1 MAEKIVNIAK
11 NTSYYTLA
19 LVMQK
24 IISFSYFV
32 IIARALG
39 PADLGKY
46 YFALSFT
53 TIFAVFIDLGLSSVL
68 TRETAK
74 TPERAQAIFSNI
86 LALKIPLAIVTLAAT
101 WLTINLLGYPELTR
115 QLVYLSSI
123 CMILDSFTLSFF
135 AVSRGFHNLSFESIA
150 SVVFQLIVLCSGL
163 IFLRLGFGVRALM
176 TGLAGAS
183 VFNFIYSLSV
193 VKRRWRVSLRP
204 RFDKD
209 LIKLIIAI
217 ALPFALFGIF
227 SRVYLYL
234 DSVLLSYFSGDR
246 EVGIYQVAFKIIFAL
261 QFLPMAFSASLYPAF
276 ASYWAKNREQL
287 AITFER
293 AMNYLIVISLPIAV
307 GIIVIADKLV
317 QVFRSGYAD
326 SVLPLQIT
334 MVAVVF
340 NFLMFG
346 VGALLNACDRQK
358 INTVIMGT
366 VTAISVIINLILIPR
381 YGAVGASFTVAI
393 TTAISFFWSLSIV
406 PKITAYNQLRV
417 LKIFFKASL
426 SAALMALFALYA
438 KNVLNIFVVAFS
450 SAAIYFGLIF
460 SLGGFKKEDIL
471 SIFASFRNKTEGIK
485 PVD

>member
-19 LVMQK
+19 LVIQK
-24 IISFSYFV
+24 VISFSYFV

-39 PADLGKY
+39 PEDLGRY

-74 TPERAQAIFSNI
+74 TPERAQAIFGNI
-86 LALKIPLAIVTLAAT
+86 LALKIPLALITLAGT
-101 WLTINLLGYPELTR
+101 WLTINLLGYPELAR

-123 CMILDSFTLSFF
+123 SMILDSFTLSFF

-150 SVVFQLIVLCSGL
+150 SVVFQLIVLGAGL
-163 IFLRLGFGVRALM
+163 ITLRLGFGSRALM
-176 TGLAGAS
+176 AGLALAS
-183 VFNFIYSLSV
+183 VFNFIYSMLV
-193 VKRRWRVSLRP
+193 VGRRWRVSLRP
-204 RFDKD
+204 RFDMTLVR
-209 LIKLIIAI
+209 LIVSI

-227 SRVYLYL
+227 QRIYLYL

-276 ASYWAKNREQL
+276 ASYWANNRQQL

-307 GIIVIADKLV
+307 GIIVIADKIVL
-317 QVFRSGYAD
+317 VFRSGYGD

-358 INTVIMGT
+358 INTVIMAT
-366 VTAISVIINLILIPR
+366 VTIASVLLNLLLIPR
-381 YGAVGASFTVAI
+381 YGAVGASLTVAV
-393 TTAISFFWSLSIV
+393 TTAINFFWTLSIV
-406 PKITAYNQLRV
+406 PKITSYNYVRV
-417 LKIFFKASL
+417 LKIFFKAGL
-426 SAALMALFALYA
+426 AAAAMALFALYT
-438 KNVLNIFVVAFS
+438 KNSLNIFIVALVS
-450 SAAIYFGLIF
+450 SMIYFGLIF
-460 SLGGFKKEDIL
+460 TLGGFKKEDLL
-471 SIFASFRNKTEGIK
+471 SIISSFKKKEASQNISE
-485 PVD
+485 

>member
-19 LVMQK
+19 LVIQK
-24 IISFSYFV
+24 VISFSYFV

-39 PADLGKY
+39 PEDLGKY

-74 TPERAQAIFSNI
+74 TPERVQAIFSNI
-86 LALKIPLAIVTLAAT
+86 LAIKIPLAILTLAAT
-101 WLTINLLGYPELTR
+101 WLTINLLGYPELAR
-115 QLVYLSSI
+115 QLVYLSSV
-123 CMILDSFTLSFF
+123 CMILDSFTLIFF
-135 AVSRGFHNLSFESIA
+135 AVSRGFHNLSFESVA
-150 SVVFQLIVLCSGL
+150 AVVFQIIVLCSGL
-163 IFLRLGFGVRALM
+163 ISLRLGLGVRALM
-176 TGLAGAS
+176 AGLALAS
-183 VFNFIYSLSV
+183 VFNFFYSLSV
-193 VKRRWRVSLRP
+193 VMRRWQVSLRP
-204 RFDKD
+204 RFDKS
-209 LIKLIIAI
+209 LARLIIAI

-227 SRVYLYL
+227 QRVYLYL
-234 DSVLLSYFSGDR
+234 DSVLLSFFSGDR

-276 ASYWAKNREQL
+276 ASYWAKNRQQL

-307 GIIVIADKLV
+307 GIITIADKLV
-317 QVFRSGYAD
+317 LVFRSGYAD

-366 VTAISVIINLILIPR
+366 VTVISVLLNLFLIPR
-381 YGAVGASFTVAI
+381 YGAVGASITVVI
-393 TTAISFFWSLSIV
+393 TTAINFFWCLSVV
-406 PKITAYNQLRV
+406 PKITSYNYTRV
-417 LKIFFKASL
+417 LKIFFKAGL
-426 SAALMALFALYA
+426 ATAVMALFVIYTKNYLNLFIVAL
-438 KNVLNIFVVAFS
+438 S
-450 SAAIYFGLIF
+450 SAVIYFGIIF
-460 SLGGFKKEDIL
+460 TLGGFKKEDLISIVSSFKKKPDPQIL
-471 SIFASFRNKTEGIK
+471 TE
-485 PVD
+485 

>member
-1 MAEKIVNIAK
+1 MPPKIVNIAK

-19 LVMQK
+19 LVVQK

-39 PADLGKY
+39 PEDLGKY

-86 LALKIPLAIVTLAAT
+86 LSLKIPLALVTLAAT
-101 WLTINLLGYPELTR
+101 WLTINLLGYPELAR
-115 QLVYLSSI
+115 QLVYLSSV

-135 AVSRGFHNLSFESIA
+135 AISRGFHNLSFESIS
-150 SVVFQLIVLCSGL
+150 SVVFQLIVLGAGL
-163 IFLRLGFGVRALM
+163 VTLRLGLGIRALM
-176 TGLAGAS
+176 AGLALAS
-183 VFNFIYSLSV
+183 IFNFIYSLFIV
-193 VKRRWRVSLRP
+193 RHRWRVSLRP
-204 RFDKD
+204 RFDPS
-209 LIKLIIAI
+209 LIRLIIGI

-227 SRVYLYL
+227 QRVYMYL
-234 DSVLLSYFSGDR
+234 DTVLLSYFSGDR

-276 ASYWAKNREQL
+276 ATYWANNRTQL

-307 GIIVIADKLV
+307 GIMVIADKLV
-317 QVFRSGYAD
+317 VVFRSGYAD
-326 SVLPLQIT
+326 SVLPLRLS
-334 MVAVVF
+334 MAAVVF

-358 INTVIMGT
+358 INTIIMAVVT
-366 VTAISVIINLILIPR
+366 VVSTILNLLLIPR
-381 YGAVGASFTVAI
+381 YGAAGASLTVAI
-393 TTAISFFWSLSIV
+393 TTGLSFFWSLSIV
-406 PKITAYNQLRV
+406 PQITRYNYGRV
-417 LKIFFKASL
+417 LKIFFKAL
-426 SAALMALFALYA
+426 IAASLMAVFAQQTKNMLNLF
-438 KNVLNIFVVAFS
+438 IVVPIS
-450 SAAIYFGLIF
+450 GIIYFAVIF
-460 SLGGFKKEDIL
+460 LLGGFKKEDL
-471 SIFASFRNKTEGIK
+471 TSIVASFRKKAPGEMTPE
-485 PVD
+485 

>member
-39 PADLGKY
+39 PEDLGKY

-86 LALKIPLAIVTLAAT
+86 LAIKIPLALVTLAAT
-101 WLTINLLGYPELTR
+101 WLTINLLGYPELAR

-123 CMILDSFTLSFF
+123 SMILDSFTLSFF

-150 SVVFQLIVLCSGL
+150 SIVFQLIVLGAGL
-163 IFLRLGFGVRALM
+163 IALRLGFGARALM
-176 TGLAGAS
+176 TGLALAS
-183 VFNFIYSLSV
+183 VFNFIYSLLV
-193 VKRRWRVSLRP
+193 VKRHWRVSLRP
-204 RFDKD
+204 RFDKS
-209 LIKLIIAI
+209 LAKLIIAI

-227 SRVYLYL
+227 QRVYLYL
-234 DSVLLSYFSGDR
+234 DSVLLSFFSGDR

-276 ASYWAKNREQL
+276 ASYWAKNRQQL

-293 AMNYLIVISLPIAV
+293 AMIYLMIISLPIAV

-317 QVFRSGYAD
+317 LVFRSGYSD

-358 INTVIMGT
+358 INTVIMGS
-366 VTAISVIINLILIPR
+366 VTAISVLLNLLLIPR
-381 YGAVGASFTVAI
+381 YGAVGASLTVAI
-393 TTAISFFWSLSIV
+393 TTAINFFWSMSIV
-406 PKITAYNQLRV
+406 PQITDYNRKRV
-417 LKIFFKASL
+417 LKIFLKT
-426 SAALMALFALYA
+426 AAATTLMAFLVYFT
-438 KNVLNIFVVAFS
+438 KERFNIFLVILASGTFY
-450 SAAIYFGLIF
+450 INLIF
-460 SLGGFKKEDIL
+460 ALGGFKKEDL
-471 SIFASFRNKTEGIK
+471 ASIISSFRKKEVEPIITE
-485 PVD
+485 